1 MAQTFYR
8 ATAAD
13 LHTRFIN
20 TLTELKEITSTLWR
34 KELIKELQEIQ
45 SQAKRLNELNV
56 LHPLDAAKLKHILG
70 RDLKEFIYLSRHG
83 KPESTHGTNYTQNYG
98 LAGLPPKPPSRDLG
112 ASM

>member
-20 TLTELKEITSTLWR
+20 NLNELKETSSSFWR
-34 KELIKELQEIQ
+34 KEIIKELNDIQ
-45 SQAKRLNELNV
+45 SQAKQLHDMNV